1 MKNLLLWC
9 LFTFLGLFIPS
20 QEVGAQES
28 RVYGYVT
35 DASDE
40 ALIGVTVRIQG
51 TQIATITDVNG
62 RYQLNGDFNKSSV
75 LTFTY
80 IGYAQKKVNYDGREK
95 IDVKMQSS
103 ENKLGEVW

>member
-9 LFTFLGLFIPS
+9 LFTILGLFIS
-20 QEVGAQES
+20 LQKVGAQEC

-62 RYQLNGDFNKSSV
+62 RYQLNGDFNKKFSV
-75 LTFTY
+75 NLY
-80 IGYAQKKVNYDGREK
+80 LYRVC
-95 IDVKMQSS
+95 S
-103 ENKLGEVW
+103 EESQL